1 MCYIVCMMNALVEQ
15 PATDI
20 QLSHTFKD
28 ILPDVDEF
36 FLSNG
41 EVGVVNTINSF
52 CDRVKKLADKY
63 ALTIDPDKFK
73 GGAFELFVEYLCRS
87 NASDNRIGIYNYAP
101 VQGDADVG
109 VDGHGIGE
117 NKHPATVQ
125 AKFRAGDYILT
136 ANADSLSNFLV
147 SSWSDFGVRME
158 DDKNMLIIT
167 TGQKVLEETRE
178 KMLKGKVRVINRD
191 ALREMLDKRPEW
203 WTRFYAAVKA
213 STVKAI
219 KVEPQTLR
227 EHQVEAADSVKG
239 QAKGKIILP
248 TGTGKTRV
256 EGEIARQIIL
266 EKQKEGVVPLIKFNS
281 SRILLCFQ
289 LFEDVFKYLNSHGIK
304 ARYMNFNSG
313 RADEQT
319 YIAELSASGGAYRE
333 IVSTTVAFEVVKAYK
348 KAQAEGIP
356 LVVFS
361 TYHSSEKWAECGLVP
376 SLTLNDEAHN
386 LVSSEFS
393 RVAGLP
399 SEKTYFL
406 TATEKVTD
414 SKDDLG
420 MNNPKI
426 FGDMLYVRSPKYM
439 IHKGEMVPPHVHL
452 VREKSGQTVDLN
464 KLDRDYD
471 ALVTSVAAAFFA
483 HQRRIKEISSTP
495 AEIGA
500 KVLVVC
506 RGQEDLIEMFNTKVF
521 DSFRKQFPK
530 VHIFAL
536 SSDFGTYIDGERD
549 DRKPV
554 SNIKKHRLLK
564 MIKELPAS
572 AQMIIFHVDMIG
584 EGIDVPGLTGVMPFR
599 NCELAKFVQ
608 NIGRASRLHPEDRK
622 RIYAGELGVDS
633 QSTKGWIKPSSW
645 VIIPTFLENSEGFAS
660 RFREI
665 IEELRTKFDYVPEQH
680 TVISNVR
687 GLDEDES
694 IDTVN
699 EILKTRVHAHSGL
712 EAFDHEFEKLGLL
725 ERIVFDDTVVQLE
738 EKYDKEVDK
747 ILNACKLNQ

>member
-1 MCYIVCMMNALVEQ
+1 MNALTDN
-15 PATDI
+15 PITDI
-20 QLSHTFKD
+20 QLSHPFKD
-28 ILPDVDEF
+28 ILPNVEEF
-36 FLSNG
+36 FLSDNDEG
-41 EVGVVNTINSF
+41 IVNTVEALCARIKQLS
-52 CDRVKKLADKY
+52 AKY
-63 ALTIDPDKFK
+63 ALTIDPEKFK

-87 NASDNRIGIYNYAP
+87 NAADNRIGIYNYIP
-101 VQGDADVG
+101 VVGDDDVG
-109 VDGHGIGE
+109 VDGHGTGE
-117 NKHPATVQ
+117 NKYPSTVQ
-125 AKFRAGDYILT
+125 AKFRSGDYVLT
-136 ANADSLSNFLV
+136 ANEDNLSNFLV

-167 TGQKVLEETRE
+167 TGMKVLETTRE
-178 KMLKGKVRVINRD
+178 KMLKGKVRVLNRD
-191 ALREMLDKRPEW
+191 GLRGMLDNRPEW

-213 STVKAI
+213 SSIKQV

-227 EHQVEAADSVKG
+227 EHQVEAADSVNG
-239 QAKGKIILP
+239 HDKGKIILP

-256 EGEIARQIIL
+256 EGEIARRAIV
-266 EKQKEGVVPLIKFNS
+266 EKQKTGGVPFIKFNS

-289 LFEDVFKYLNSHGIK
+289 LFEDVFTYLNSHGIK

-319 YIAELSASGGAYRE
+319 YIAELSKSGGAYRE
-333 IVSTTVAFEVVKAYK
+333 IVSTTVPFEVKKAYE
-348 KAQAEGIP
+348 KARAEGIP

-361 TYHSSEKWAECGLVP
+361 TYHSSEKFDECGLVP
-376 SLTLNDEAHN
+376 TLTINDEAHN
-386 LVSSEFS
+386 LVSSEFA
-393 RVAGLP
+393 RVAILP

-414 SKDDLG
+414 SKEDLG

-426 FGDMLYVRSPKYM
+426 FGDMLYIQSPKYM
-439 IHKGEMVPPHVHL
+439 IHKGEMVPPHVHV
-452 VREKSGQTVDLN
+452 VRERSGQSIDLN

-483 HQRRIKEISSTP
+483 HQRKIKEISSTP
-495 AEIGA
+495 DKIGA

-521 DSFRKQFPK
+521 DNFRKQFPK
-530 VHIFAL
+530 IHIFAL

-554 SNIKKHRLLK
+554 SNIKKHRLIK
-564 MIKELPAS
+564 MIKELPAD

-622 RIYAGELGVDS
+622 KIYAGELTVDG
-633 QSTKGWIKPSSW
+633 QQNKEWIKPCSW
-645 VIIPTFLENSEGFAS
+645 VIIPTFLENADGFAS

-687 GLDEDES
+687 GLEEDED

-699 EILKTRVHAHSGL
+699 ELIKKRQHADSGL
-712 EAFDHEFEKLGLL
+712 EKFDHEFENVGLL
-725 ERIVFDDTVVQLE
+725 ERIIFDDAVVQLE
-738 EKYDKEVDK
+738 ERYDKELD
-747 ILNACKLNQ
+747 ILLKSV